1 MRYQIDLTEEQ
12 EKALIQFAR
21 KTHHDYWR
29 GLLICG
35 GVFALCM
42 YAMAKYSIF
51 SSESIILSIIS
62 GSGFIA
68 LFVNGIGLD
77 FGINCDYAC
86 LKHGKY
92 TIDFRKSAGK
102 LPDNGNKKYYVTDGE
117 GNQYRCLKFLD
128 YRSSEQGKDLLCIH
142 LQNGR
147 HYAFPEEENLM
158 I

>member
-1 MRYQIDLTEEQ
+1 MRHQNNLREEQ
-12 EKALIQFAR
+12 EKALIQFVR
-21 KTHHDYWR
+21 ENHHNYVKR
-29 GLLICG
+29 LLICS

-62 GSGFIA
+62 GAGLVA

-77 FGINCDYAC
+77 FGIHCDYAC

-102 LPDNGNKKYYVTDGE
+102 LPDEGNKKYYVTDDE

-128 YRSSEQGKDLLCIH
+128 YRNSEQGKELLCIH
-142 LQNGR
+142 LENGR
-147 HYAFPEEENLM
+147 HYAFPEIPEE